1 MPPNI
6 NVSSY
11 DATINNVKVMDTIQL
26 NGITNNVKY
35 GFSNGLSGVNSY
47 LIAIGHSALS
57 VGTGN
62 GAIGIGYAAGYSGS
76 GANSVSIGSQ
86 AGQNGIGAY
95 SVAIGLQA
103 GISCAANCIDIN
115 ASGIQSVA
123 NVANTI
129 IINAS
134 AAELSPATTG
144 CYIAPLRG
152 IAHGI
157 GAGIVFYNTT
167 TKELSYSTT

>member
-11 DATINNVKVMDTIQL
+11 DATINNVKVLDTIQL
-26 NGITNNVKY
+26 NATTYNAKY
-35 GFSNGLSGVNSY
+35 GLFNGLSGVSTY
-47 LIAIGHSALS
+47 LVAIGHSALS
-57 VGTGN
+57 VGTGT

-76 GANSVSIGSQ
+76 GAHSVSIGTQ

-95 SVAIGLQA
+95 SIAIGLQA
-103 GISCAANCIDIN
+103 GLSCDANSIVIN
-115 ASGIQSVA
+115 ASGNPSVTNA
-123 NVANTI
+123 TNTI
-129 IINAS
+129 VINAS
-134 AAELSPATTG
+134 SAQLSPATTG

-157 GAGIVFYNTT
+157 GAGRVFYNTT
-167 TKELSYSTT
+167 TKELSYSTD

>member
-11 DATINNVKVMDTIQL
+11 DATINNVKVLDTIQL
-26 NGITNNVKY
+26 NGTTNNAKY
-35 GFSNGLSGVNSY
+35 GLLNGLSGSNNDLV
-47 LIAIGHSALS
+47 AIGNSALS
-57 VGTGN
+57 LNTGS
-62 GAIGIGYAAGYSGS
+62 GAIGIGYAAAYGSS
-76 GANSVSIGSQ
+76 GANSISIGTQ

-95 SVAIGLQA
+95 SIAIGLQA

-115 ASGIQSVA
+115 ASGIQSIP
-123 NVANTI
+123 NVSNTI
-129 IINAS
+129 ILNAS
-134 AAELSPATTG
+134 SAELSAASTG

-157 GAGIVFYNTT
+157 GVGVVFYNTT